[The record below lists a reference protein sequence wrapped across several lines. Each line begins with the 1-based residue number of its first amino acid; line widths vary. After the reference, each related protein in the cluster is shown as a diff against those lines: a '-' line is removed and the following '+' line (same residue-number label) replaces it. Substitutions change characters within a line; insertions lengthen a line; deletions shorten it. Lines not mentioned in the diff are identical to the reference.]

1 MDLAESGKLLFEPL
15 WEEGLRRMDQKTWD
29 RFCRPPEEPFQGAVS
44 MPVSFYIMVLS
55 NLNNRLILDLYW
67 ETIRYIRFP
76 YLDNKADVETEVWNA
91 GELSQ
96 EEVISALRNRFEVS
110 YGKAASE
117 LFAFMDEA
125 ENEFS
130 LKQVKQIPFCWDV
143 FRSRPQRRYSLAS
156 RIIREIIHGSY
167 PAGATC
173 LPFLIWQTDMAWG

>member
-76 YLDNKADVETEVWNA
+76 YLDNKADAETEVWNA

-110 YGKAASE
+110 YGKAASD
-117 LFAFMDEA
+117 LFAFMDKAAAVLRRGQRKRAGHGRA
-125 ENEFS
+125 ELRGE
-130 LKQVKQIPFCWDV
+130 
-143 FRSRPQRRYSLAS
+143 
-156 RIIREIIHGSY
+156 
-167 PAGATC
+167 C
-173 LPFLIWQTDMAWG
+173 LLCGVSGERKG